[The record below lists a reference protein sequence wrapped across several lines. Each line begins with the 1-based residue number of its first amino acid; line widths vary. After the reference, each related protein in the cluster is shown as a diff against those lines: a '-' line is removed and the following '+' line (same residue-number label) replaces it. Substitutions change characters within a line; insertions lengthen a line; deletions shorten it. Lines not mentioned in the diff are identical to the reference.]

1 MQLPEVSVI
10 IIFYNEERFLGEA
23 IQSVI
28 EQTFTKWELIL
39 VNDGSTDSSPEVAKK
54 AAKDHPGRIRY
65 VTHSGGENRGMS
77 ASRNRGLE
85 VASAELIAF
94 LDGDDVWLEHKLQN
108 QLADLEAHPEAAMTA
123 GPLLRWLQWTGDPE
137 AKNHEDLMGVGPK
150 KRGRH
155 PYAEQLVSAP
165 TLASFMISDDYYTP
179 TGGLIRRAA
188 IDDVGGFV
196 NTFTDAHEDM
206 VALTKICLK
215 YPVYISSD
223 MSHLYRI
230 HPDSYT
236 RVASGYTEVIGAR
249 LKYLDWV
256 EEYLRQ
262 EGISDV
268 QVDKALRRA
277 QLPLR
282 HPRLHW
288 LLDSTRR
295 RKLVVA
301 GGRKVGRV
309 LIPLPLRD
317 MLRQRWRN
325 YVRPPEI
332 DRSIDD

>member
-1 MQLPEVSVI
+1 MTWVMLLPVNGGRPVSI
-10 IIFYNEERFLGEA
+10 AYITLPNAYR
-23 IQSVI
+23 SVRG
-28 EQTFTKWELIL
+28 
-39 VNDGSTDSSPEVAKK
+39 VMPE
-54 AAKDHPGRIRY
+54 
-65 VTHSGGENRGMS
+65 
-77 ASRNRGLE
+77 
-85 VASAELIAF
+85 
-94 LDGDDVWLEHKLQN
+94 
-108 QLADLEAHPEAAMTA
+108 
-123 GPLLRWLQWTGDPE
+123 
-137 AKNHEDLMGVGPK
+137 
-150 KRGRH
+150 
-155 PYAEQLVSAP
+155 
-165 TLASFMISDDYYTP
+165 
-179 TGGLIRRAA
+179 
-188 IDDVGGFV
+188 
-196 NTFTDAHEDM
+196 
-206 VALTKICLK
+206 
-215 YPVYISSD
+215 
-223 MSHLYRI
+223 SHLYRI